1 MKKFLFVLLL
11 VLCLP
16 VYADDYKILQMNS
29 NSIQI
34 GNSLRKQG
42 DLFSDNDIIVWSD
55 DNQAIKAMH
64 LKTKQI
70 KLFIAKSFKKT
81 NAKSI
86 KQYFLKSMNLSTR
99 GELASFDDL
108 KEVLSDTIYIFDITP
123 IESPVIID
131 SLSSYIISYY
141 DDSKK
146 WRNLM
151 STEDSFFLSRELFDN
166 DNKLQTYT
174 LSLYYRTR
182 DREDYLI
189 TNELN
194 VVILP
199 LQVEE

>member
-1 MKKFLFVLLL
+1 MKKILFVLLL

-16 VYADDYKILQMNS
+16 VYADDYRILQMNS

-34 GNSLRKQG
+34 GNSIRKQG
-42 DLFSDNDIIVWSD
+42 DLFSDSDIIVWSN

-64 LKTKQI
+64 LKTKQV
-70 KLFIAKSFKKT
+70 KLFVAKTFKKA
-81 NAKSI
+81 NAKNI

-108 KEVLSDTIYIFDITP
+108 KEVLSDTIYILDITP

-131 SLSSYIISYY
+131 SHSSYVISYS
-141 DDSKK
+141 DHEQK

-151 STEDSFFLSRELFDN
+151 STEDTFYLSRELFDKTQN
-166 DNKLQTYT
+166 LQIYT

-182 DREDYLI
+182 GKEDYLI

-199 LQVEE
+199 QQVEE

>member
-1 MKKFLFVLLL
+1 
-11 VLCLP
+11 
-16 VYADDYKILQMNS
+16 
-29 NSIQI
+29 
-34 GNSLRKQG
+34 
-42 DLFSDNDIIVWSD
+42 
-55 DNQAIKAMH
+55 
-64 LKTKQI
+64 
-70 KLFIAKSFKKT
+70 
-81 NAKSI
+81 
-86 KQYFLKSMNLSTR
+86 MNLSTR